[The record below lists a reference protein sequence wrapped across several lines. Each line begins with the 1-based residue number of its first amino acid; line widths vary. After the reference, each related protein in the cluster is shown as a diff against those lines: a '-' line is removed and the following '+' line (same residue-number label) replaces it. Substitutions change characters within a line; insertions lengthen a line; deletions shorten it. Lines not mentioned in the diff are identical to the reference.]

1 MAPMKRPASAMS
13 EGGDE
18 GETKT
23 KVGKAKV
30 LVAKKSGPMPP
41 VCLEELFQFL
51 QCQLRMEAREVLK
64 EEVQVEDKAA
74 NEMWDAYKTFVT
86 PNLGA
91 NERWVPYHTAFGVHE
106 FFLIESVHHANVK
119 LWDEKRRFLAIFVFR
134 AHCKR
139 DFFNEAQLPH
149 LLQEKFWKNPVEA
162 FKNDGPLEK
171 SMLDYRRK
179 TGKPLLTLCFRMIP
193 ERTLKDNDANLVR
206 SILVRTQRLLKVA
219 EDIWPVLKDSRKNAT
234 QKFTQISSIVQSAP
248 WLGETWAKMLTVCMD
263 IAYPQ
268 FGLLASQCDVGVG
281 AQAPLRCLLPNGGDK
296 NPVTALKDLGKMLN
310 SSSGKSSQAFWK
322 LLPKVEESVRRKFK
336 NLPLLHKQMTTKNKN
351 MSAVTLQ
358 VSAVSELH
366 RATTVWPGVR

>member
-1 MAPMKRPASAMS
+1 MS

-234 QKFTQISSIVQSAP
+234 QKFTQISSIVQ
-248 WLGETWAKMLTVCMD
+248 T
-263 IAYPQ
+263 
-268 FGLLASQCDVGVG
+268 
-281 AQAPLRCLLPNGGDK
+281 
-296 NPVTALKDLGKMLN
+296 
-310 SSSGKSSQAFWK
+310 
-322 LLPKVEESVRRKFK
+322 
-336 NLPLLHKQMTTKNKN
+336 
-351 MSAVTLQ
+351 
-358 VSAVSELH
+358 
-366 RATTVWPGVR
+366 